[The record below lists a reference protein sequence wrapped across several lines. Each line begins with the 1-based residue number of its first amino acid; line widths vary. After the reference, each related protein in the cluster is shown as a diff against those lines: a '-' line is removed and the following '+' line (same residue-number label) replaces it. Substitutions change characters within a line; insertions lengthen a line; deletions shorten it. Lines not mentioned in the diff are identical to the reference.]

1 VSARCFVLS
10 FPILALTISCSPP
23 GSGEGES
30 SGPPATEELA
40 EMARDTVADALPL
53 SPTQLAGLES
63 ALHRLQSLTTQMQG
77 ASHQGEARLVQ
88 RELSQFLDGLDRPLP
103 FRKNLERIVE
113 ILSES
118 SGDELTDGEKSAL
131 RSEMQEVLS
140 ELGIDTSGSGGED
153 FPPIVPGP
161 GPGGPGP
168 GGPGPRPGPPGP
180 GPGPP
185 H

>member
-1 VSARCFVLS
+1 VSARFCVLS
-10 FPILALTISCSPP
+10 LPILALAISCSPP
-23 GSGEGES
+23 GSGDGES
-30 SGPPATEELA
+30 SGPPAAEELA
-40 EMARDTVADALPL
+40 EMARETVEDALPL
-53 SPTQLAGLES
+53 SPTQLAELES
-63 ALHRLQSLTTQMQG
+63 TLHRVQSLTTQMQG

-88 RELSQFLDGLDRPLP
+88 RELSHFLDGLDRPLP

-118 SGDELTDGEKSAL
+118 SGDELTDSEKGAL

-140 ELGIDTSGSGGED
+140 ELGIDTSAGGED
-153 FPPIVPGP
+153 GFPPLAPGP
-161 GPGGPGP
+161 GPGGPP
-168 GGPGPRPGPPGP
+168 GPGPGGPPGP